1 MKSTQWC
8 KICLFTL
15 FAGTVRLVTATPV
28 LAQPITPADDGT
40 GTTVTQNGNQ
50 FDIHGGTLSKDGA
63 NLFHSFQEFG
73 INSDQ
78 IANFLATPNLRNI
91 LGRVIGENPSI
102 IDGLIQMTGGTANLY
117 LMNPAG
123 IIFGANAQLNV
134 PADFTATTATG
145 IGFGNNWFNAFGDN
159 NNNGNEYSDLVGNP
173 NQFAFDLSQGGI
185 IINAGELAVEPG
197 RDLALLG
204 GQVVNTG
211 ELTASGGRITITAVP
226 NSHLVKISQSGQVLS
241 LEVELPRNNGG
252 LTLPTNP
259 LDLAALLTGSGN
271 TVETGV
277 EVTAS
282 GEIQTDSGGIIPS
295 QVGVAIA
302 SGKVESGTG
311 HISILGIGGTQEN
324 TTSGIPGIQISQDSR
339 VEAIGQGTI
348 TLNGTG
354 GSGGNFSEDNP
365 GNRGI
370 WIKNA
375 TVSSQDGTIHF
386 IGTGGSGDN
395 GLHYGV
401 SIGNQQGI
409 VQSTGTG
416 TIIFEGTGGSGGE
429 GTRHGSQGIKID
441 SDSLVSTN
449 DGDIQFMGEGGTG
462 PDQYNHGVEVFVRSS
477 VEATGTG
484 NITIEGIAGAGITE
498 NHGIRIQE
506 WSGSNPSRIRAR
518 DGAITL
524 TGVGK
529 GTGDNNYGID
539 LRGGG
544 VEKTG
549 GGTMTLEGIG
559 ANGAAGINVQDGFIQ
574 ARGTGE
580 STTTL
585 IADQIQVSDDPN
597 FPLTPQIQGAGTVQF
612 YPLDP
617 TLDMTIGETSTS
629 NTWNLDTDK
638 LNLFQD
644 EFEQLVIGG
653 EDSQGIITLADD
665 ITFKVP
671 VILRSLVGSGAIDTT
686 GFTLTGTQDATIT
699 LQANQSITT
708 GTIINPGRGITLT
721 SNGSINTRD
730 GILDSHDQ
738 TNNGG
743 VITLTAVQ
751 DITTGDIDTSSGG
764 NGQGANITLISRD
777 GEIITNDLNSSG
789 FSGGDILIDAAT
801 AITTGKINSRGT
813 ISDGGNVTL
822 DPIGDIQ
829 VTLINAQGGNNGQG
843 GQVDITAGQF
853 FRATGTFIDRD
864 GMSASISTAGG
875 LAGDSITL
883 RHGGNGVIPFIV
895 GNGTTNGTRGTITSG
910 DFTISP
916 TQSFLFTHQVGNIQ
930 IISVDSPPI
939 PMTSP
944 TPGIE
949 SPIQVT
955 PLTPGIESPI
965 LVTPPILIPESP
977 TSETNAAINPVN
989 LVKPLTEPTLPPDK
1003 DEPPEIEID
1012 TQIAK
1017 WEESLTRDYEAY
1029 LGLQDTTI
1037 LTLAD
1042 ARATLHRIEQAT
1054 GAKPA
1059 LIYAVFVPTTVAP
1072 QTRSQ
1077 DSQFPANE
1085 SPSWTTDQLEIIL
1098 VTANGQLIRRP
1109 IPGATR
1115 QKVLDTAQQLRRAVT
1130 DTRIPRSYHRHA
1142 QQLYQWLIA
1151 PLETELKTQE
1161 INNLAFI
1168 MDQGLRSLPLA
1179 VLHDGDKFIIEQY
1192 SIGFMP
1198 SLSLTDT
1205 RYRDVRDLSVLAM
1218 GASQFTDQNPL
1229 PAVPAE
1235 LSAIAT
1241 QLWQGESF
1249 LNETFTAANLKTA
1262 RASQPF
1268 GIIHL
1273 ATHGEFKPG
1282 KPNSSYIQ
1290 FWDSKLKLSDIR
1302 QLGLH
1307 NPTAE
1312 LMVLSA
1318 CRTALGDKEAELG
1331 FTGLAVQAGVKS
1343 ALGSL
1348 WYVSDEGTLGLM
1360 TNFYEQ
1366 LQQSPL
1372 KAEALRQAQLAMIRG
1387 QVRLEEG
1394 YLITPNRRIAL
1405 PPELANLPAKELTHP
1420 YYWSAFTLVGSPW

>member
-1 MKSTQWC
+1 MKAAQWC
-8 KICLFTL
+8 LIYLLTL
-15 FAGTVRLVTATPV
+15 FAGTVRLVTVDPV
-28 LAQPITPADDGT
+28 LAQSITQANDGT
-40 GTTVTQNGNQ
+40 GTTVTPNDNQ
-50 FDIHGGTLSKDGA
+50 WDIQGGSLSSDGR

-73 INSDQ
+73 IDSGQ

-91 LGRVIGENPSI
+91 LGRVMGGNPSI
-102 IDGLIQMTGGTANLY
+102 INGLIQVTGGTANLY

-123 IIFGANAQLNV
+123 IVFGADAQLNV

-145 IGFGNNWFNAFGDN
+145 IGFGNNWFNTFGDN
-159 NNNGNEYSDLVGNP
+159 NNYPDLVGNP
-173 NQFAFDLSQGGI
+173 SQFAFDLSQGGI

-211 ELTASGGRITITAVP
+211 ELTASGGTITIMAVP
-226 NSHLVKISQSGQVLS
+226 NSRLVKISQPGQVLS
-241 LEVELPRNNGG
+241 FEVELPRNNQG
-252 LTLPTNP
+252 LALPKNP

-282 GEIQTDSGGIIPS
+282 GEIQTDSGGIIPT

-302 SGKVESGTG
+302 SGKVDSGVG

-324 TTSGIPGIQISQDSR
+324 TILGIPGIQISQDSR

-354 GSGGNFSEDNP
+354 GSGGNFSPGNP

-375 TVSSQDGTIHF
+375 LVSSEDGTIHL

-401 SIGNQQGI
+401 TIGNQGGS

-416 TIIFEGTGGSGGE
+416 MIRVEGIGGNGGE
-429 GTRHGSQGIKID
+429 GTLHGSQGIKLD
-441 SDSLVSTN
+441 QEGLVSTR
-449 DGDIQFMGEGGTG
+449 DGDIQFVGKGGTG
-462 PDQYNHGVEVFVRSS
+462 ANQYQHGVELFRNSRIEV
-477 VEATGTG
+477 TGKGT
-484 NITIEGIAGAGITE
+484 ITIEGIAGTGITE
-498 NHGIRIQE
+498 NHGIRVQE
-506 WSGSNPSRIRAR
+506 IAPNVSNPSRIIAR
-518 DGAITL
+518 DGAIIL

-529 GTGDNNYGID
+529 GTGDSNYGID

-544 VEKTG
+544 IEKTG
-549 GGTMTLEGIG
+549 GGNLTLEGIG
-559 ANGAAGINVQDGFIQ
+559 ANNAAGINVQDGFIQ

-585 IADQIQVSDDPN
+585 MADQIRVVEMPQV
-597 FPLTPQIQGAGTVQF
+597 QGTGTVVLS
-612 YPLDP
+612 PLNP
-617 TLDMTIGETSTS
+617 TVNITIGDPSNSNS
-629 NTWNLDTDK
+629 NTWNLDIDK
-638 LNLFQD
+638 LNLFQ
-644 EFEQLVIGG
+644 EGFEQLVIGG
-653 EDSQGIITLADD
+653 EDHQGTITLTDD
-665 ITFKVP
+665 IMFKVP

-721 SNGSINTRD
+721 SNGSIDTRA

-738 TNNGG
+738 TSNGG
-743 VITLTAVQ
+743 AITLTAVR

-764 NGQGANITLISRD
+764 NGQGATITLTSRD

-801 AITTGKINSRGT
+801 AITTGKINSSGT
-813 ISDGGNVTL
+813 ISDGGNVNL

-829 VTLINAQGGNNGQG
+829 VTFINAQGGNSGQG
-843 GQVDITAGQF
+843 GKVDSTAGQF

-875 LAGDSITL
+875 LGGDSITL
-883 RHGGNGVIPFIV
+883 RHGGNGVTPFIV
-895 GNGTTNGTRGTITSG
+895 GDEITNGTRGTITSG

-916 TQSFLFTHQVGNIQ
+916 TQSFPFTQKVGNIQ
-930 IISVDSPPI
+930 IISVDSPSI
-939 PMTSP
+939 PVMPPTSD
-944 TPGIE
+944 IE
-949 SPIQVT
+949 SPI
-955 PLTPGIESPI
+955 P
-965 LVTPPILIPESP
+965 VTPPILIPESP
-977 TSETNAAINPVN
+977 TSQTNPAINPVN
-989 LVKPLTEPTLPPDK
+989 LLKPLTEPTLPPDK
-1003 DEPPEIEID
+1003 NEPPEIEID
-1012 TQIAK
+1012 TQVAK
-1017 WEESLTRDYEAY
+1017 WEESLTRDYETY
-1029 LGLQDTTI
+1029 LGLNDTSI

-1059 LIYAVFVPTTVAP
+1059 LIYAIFVPTTI
-1072 QTRSQ
+1072 TSQ
-1077 DSQFPANE
+1077 DSQSSTDE
-1085 SPSWTTDQLEIIL
+1085 SPSRNSDQLEIIL

-1115 QKVLDTAQQLRRAVT
+1115 EKVMDTANKLRRAVT
-1130 DTRIPRSYHRHA
+1130 DTHIPHPYESYA

-1179 VLHDGDKFIIEQY
+1179 VLHDGEKFIIEQY

-1205 RYRDVRDLSVLAM
+1205 RYRDVRNLQVLAM

-1229 PAVPAE
+1229 PAVPTE

-1241 QLWQGESF
+1241 QLWQGKSF

-1262 RASQPF
+1262 RASHPF

-1307 NPTAE
+1307 DPTVE

-1318 CRTALGDKEAELG
+1318 CRTALGDEEAELG

-1360 TNFYEQ
+1360 INFYEQ
-1366 LQQSPL
+1366 LQQASL
-1372 KAEALRQAQLAMIRG
+1372 KSEALRQAQLAMIRG
-1387 QVRLEEG
+1387 QVRLEGG

-1405 PPELANLPAKELTHP
+1405 PPELANLPDKELTHP

>member
-1 MKSTQWC
+1 MKSAQWC
-8 KICLFTL
+8 KICLLTL
-15 FAGTVRLVTATPV
+15 CAGTVRLLTAAPV
-28 LAQPITPADDGT
+28 LAQSIIPANDDT

-50 FDIHGGTLSKDGA
+50 YDITGGSLSSDGT

-73 INSDQ
+73 IESGQ
-78 IANFLATPNLRNI
+78 IANFLASPNLRNI
-91 LGRVIGENPSI
+91 LGRVMGENPSI
-102 IDGLIQMTGGTANLY
+102 IDGLIQVTGGTSNLY

-123 IIFGANAQLNV
+123 IVFGANAQLNV
-134 PADFTATTATG
+134 PANFTATTATG
-145 IGFGNNWFNAFGDN
+145 IGFGNHWFNAFGNNDN
-159 NNNGNEYSDLVGNP
+159 NGSGYQNLVGDP
-173 NQFAFDLSQGGI
+173 SQFAFDLSQGGI
-185 IINAGELAVEPG
+185 IINAGDLAVEPG

-211 ELTASGGRITITAVP
+211 TLTASGGTIIITAVP
-226 NSHLVKISQSGQVLS
+226 NSHLVKISQPGQVLS
-241 LEVELPRNNGG
+241 FEIEAPRTNQG
-252 LTLPTNP
+252 LMLPTNP

-277 EVTAS
+277 EVTAL
-282 GEIQTDSGGIIPS
+282 GEIQTDSGGIIPN

-302 SGKVESGTG
+302 SGTVESGTG
-311 HISILGIGGTQEN
+311 HISIIGRGGTEEN
-324 TTSGIPGIQISQDSR
+324 TTSGIPGIRISEGSR
-339 VEAIGQGTI
+339 VEAIGQGKI

-354 GSGGNFSEDNP
+354 GNGGNFSPDIL

-370 WIKNA
+370 SINNA
-375 TVSSQDGTIHF
+375 TVSSQNGIIHL

-401 SIGNQQGI
+401 SIGSQGGI

-416 TIIFEGTGGSGGE
+416 TIIVEGIGGNGGE
-429 GTRHGSQGIKID
+429 GTLHGSQGIKLD
-441 SDSLVSTN
+441 LGGLVSTI
-449 DGDIQFMGEGGTG
+449 DGDIQFIGEGGTG
-462 PDQYNHGVEVFVRSS
+462 PNQFNHGVELFRGST

-484 NITIEGIAGAGITE
+484 NITIEGTAGAGVTE
-498 NHGIRIQE
+498 NHGIRVQE
-506 WSGSNPSRIRAR
+506 IDPNQSNPSRITAR

-524 TGVGK
+524 IGVGK
-529 GTGDNNYGID
+529 GTGESNYGID

-544 VEKTG
+544 VETTAD
-549 GGTMTLEGIG
+549 GTLTLEGIG

-574 ARGTGE
+574 ASGTGE

-585 IADQIQVSDDPN
+585 IADEIRVVDTPN
-597 FPLTPQIQGAGTVQF
+597 IPQTPQVQGTGRVVLS
-612 YPLDP
+612 PLDP
-617 TLDMTIGETSTS
+617 TVDITIGDTTNSNS

-644 EFEQLVIGG
+644 GFEQLVIGG
-653 EDSQGIITLADD
+653 EENQGTITLADD

-671 VILRSLVGSGAIDTT
+671 VILRSPVGSGSIDTT
-686 GFTLTGTQDATIT
+686 GFTITGTQDATIT
-699 LQANQSITT
+699 LQANQQITT
-708 GTIINPGRGITLT
+708 GTIINPGRAITLT
-721 SNGSINTRD
+721 SNGSIDTRG
-730 GILDSHDQ
+730 GILDSHAQ
-738 TNNGG
+738 NSNGG
-743 VITLTAVQ
+743 AITLTAVQ
-751 DITTGDIDTSSGG
+751 DITTGDIDASSG
-764 NGQGANITLISRD
+764 NGQGASITLTSRE
-777 GEIITNDLNSSG
+777 GEITTNDLNSSG
-789 FSGGDILIDAAT
+789 FSGGDILIEAAT
-801 AITTGKINSRGT
+801 AITTGTINSSGT

-829 VTLINAQGGNNGQG
+829 VTWINAQGGNSGQG
-843 GQVDITAGQF
+843 GQVDSTAGQF
-853 FRATGTFIDRD
+853 FRATGTFIDQN
-864 GMSASISTAGG
+864 GISASISTAGG
-875 LAGDSITL
+875 LGGNFITL

-895 GNGTTNGTRGTITSG
+895 GDETMNGTRGTITSG
-910 DFTISP
+910 DFSISP

-939 PMTSP
+939 STNP
-944 TPGIE
+944 
-949 SPIQVT
+949 
-955 PLTPGIESPI
+955 
-965 LVTPPILIPESP
+965 
-977 TSETNAAINPVN
+977 ETNLPINPVN
-989 LVKPLTEPTLPPDK
+989 LVKPVTETTLPPDEE
-1003 DEPPEIEID
+1003 EPPEIEID
-1012 TQIAK
+1012 TQVAQ
-1017 WEESLTRDYEAY
+1017 WEEALTRDYETY
-1029 LGLQDTTI
+1029 LKLKDISI

-1042 ARATLHRIEQAT
+1042 ARETLHRIEQAT

-1059 LIYAVFVPTTVAP
+1059 LIYAVFVPTTI
-1072 QTRSQ
+1072 TRQGSQ
-1077 DSQFPANE
+1077 SSAKE
-1085 SPSWTTDQLEIIL
+1085 SPQNSDQLELIL
-1098 VTANGQLIRRP
+1098 VTANGELIRRP
-1109 IPGATR
+1109 IPDATR
-1115 QKVLDTAQQLRRAVT
+1115 EKVMDTAQQLRRAVT
-1130 DTRIPRSYHRHA
+1130 NTRIPRPYKRYA

-1161 INNLAFI
+1161 IDNLAFI

-1205 RYRDVRDLSVLAM
+1205 RYRDVRDLQVLAM
-1218 GASQFTDQNPL
+1218 GASQFTDQNSL

-1241 QLWQGESF
+1241 QLWQGKSF

-1273 ATHGEFKPG
+1273 ATHGEFQSGQPS
-1282 KPNSSYIQ
+1282 SSYIQ
-1290 FWDSKLKLSDIR
+1290 FWDHKLRLSDIR

-1307 NPTAE
+1307 DPTAE

-1360 TNFYEQ
+1360 TGFYEQ

-1372 KAEALRQAQLAMIRG
+1372 KAEALRQAQLALIRG
-1387 QVRLEEG
+1387 QVRIEEG
-1394 YLITPNRRIAL
+1394 YLITPNHRIAL
-1405 PPELANLPAKELTHP
+1405 PPELANLPDKELTHP

>member
-1 MKSTQWC
+1 MKSAQWC
-8 KICLFTL
+8 KICLLTL
-15 FAGTVRLVTATPV
+15 LAGTVRLVTATPV

-40 GTTVTQNGNQ
+40 GTTVTQDGNQ
-50 FDIHGGTLSKDGA
+50 FDIQGGSLSSDGT
-63 NLFHSFQEFG
+63 NLFHSLQEFG
-73 INSDQ
+73 INSEQ
-78 IANFLATPNLRNI
+78 IANFLATPDLRNI

-102 IDGLIQMTGGTANLY
+102 IDGLIQVTGGTANLY

-123 IIFGANAQLNV
+123 IVFGANAQLNV

-159 NNNGNEYSDLVGNP
+159 NYQDLVGEP
-173 NQFAFDLSQGGI
+173 SQFAFDLSQGGI

-197 RDLALLG
+197 QNLALLG

-211 ELTASGGRITITAVP
+211 TLTSSGGTITIAAVP
-226 NSHLVKISQSGQVLS
+226 NSRLVKISQSGQVLS
-241 LEVELPRNNGG
+241 FEVELPRSNGG
-252 LTLPTNP
+252 LALPTNP
-259 LDLAALLTGSGN
+259 LDLATLLTGSGN

-302 SGKVESGTG
+302 SGTVESGTG
-311 HISILGIGGTQEN
+311 HISILGIGGTEEN
-324 TTSGIPGIQISQDSR
+324 TTSGISGIHIIDGSR
-339 VEAIGQGTI
+339 LEAIGQGTI

-354 GSGGNFSEDNP
+354 GNGGNFSEDIL

-370 WIKNA
+370 SINNA
-375 TVSSQDGTIHF
+375 TVSSQDGIIHL

-401 SIGNQQGI
+401 SIGNQGGS

-416 TIIFEGTGGSGGE
+416 TIIVEGTGGNGGE
-429 GTRHGSQGIKID
+429 GTLHGSQGIKLD
-441 SDSLVSTN
+441 LGGLVSTR
-449 DGDIQFMGEGGTG
+449 DGNIQFIGEGGTE
-462 PDQYNHGVEVFVRSS
+462 PDQFNHGVELFRGST
-477 VEATGTG
+477 VEVTGKG

-506 WSGSNPSRIRAR
+506 IDPNQSNPSRITAR

-524 TGVGK
+524 IGVGK
-529 GTGDNNYGID
+529 GTGESNYGID

-544 VEKTG
+544 VETTAD
-549 GGTMTLEGIG
+549 GTLTLEGIG

-574 ARGTGE
+574 ASGTGE

-585 IADQIQVSDDPN
+585 IADEIRVVDTPN
-597 FPLTPQIQGAGTVQF
+597 IPQTPQVQGTGTVVLS
-612 YPLDP
+612 PLDP
-617 TLDMTIGETSTS
+617 TVNITIGDTTNS
-629 NTWNLDTDK
+629 NSNIWNLDTDK

-644 EFEQLVIGG
+644 GFEQLVIGG
-653 EDSQGIITLADD
+653 EDSQGTIMLADD

-671 VILRSLVGSGAIDTT
+671 VILRSPFGSGAIDTT
-686 GFTLTGTQDATIT
+686 GFTITGTQDATIT
-699 LQANQSITT
+699 LQGNQRITT
-708 GTIINPGRGITLT
+708 GTIINPGRAITLT
-721 SNGSINTRD
+721 SNGSIDTRS
-730 GILDSHDQ
+730 GILDSHAQ
-738 TNNGG
+738 NSNGG
-743 VITLTAVQ
+743 TITLTAVR
-751 DITTGDIDTSSGG
+751 DITTGNIDASSSG

-777 GEIITNDLNSSG
+777 GEITTNDLNSSG

-801 AITTGKINSRGT
+801 AITTEKINSSGT

-829 VTLINAQGGNNGQG
+829 VTLINAQGGNSGQG

-853 FRATGTFIDRD
+853 FRATGIFIDQN
-864 GMSASISTAGG
+864 GISASISTAGG
-875 LAGDSITL
+875 LGGDSITL
-883 RHGGNGVIPFIV
+883 RHGGNGFTPFIV
-895 GNGTTNGTRGTITSG
+895 GDGTTNGTRGTITSG
-910 DFTISP
+910 DFTIAP
-916 TQSFLFTHQVGNIQ
+916 TQSFLFTQKVGNIQ

-939 PMTSP
+939 PDTD
-944 TPGIE
+944 
-949 SPIQVT
+949 
-955 PLTPGIESPI
+955 
-965 LVTPPILIPESP
+965 
-977 TSETNAAINPVN
+977 ETNPPINPVN
-989 LVKPLTEPTLPPDK
+989 LLKPLTEPTLPPNK

-1012 TQIAK
+1012 TQVAK
-1017 WEESLTRDYEAY
+1017 WEESLTRDYETY

-1077 DSQFPANE
+1077 DSQSSAKE
-1085 SPSWTTDQLEIIL
+1085 SPSRDSDQLQIIL
-1098 VTANGQLIRRP
+1098 VTANGELIRHS

-1115 QKVLDTAQQLRRAVT
+1115 EKVMDTANKLRRAVT
-1130 DTRIPRSYHRHA
+1130 DTHIPRPYQRYA

-1205 RYRDVRDLSVLAM
+1205 RYRDVRDVQVLAM

-1229 PAVPAE
+1229 PAVPTE

-1241 QLWQGESF
+1241 QLWQGKSF
-1249 LNETFTAANLKTA
+1249 LNEDFTAANLKTA

-1273 ATHGEFKPG
+1273 ATHGEFKSGQPS
-1282 KPNSSYIQ
+1282 SSYIQ
-1290 FWDSKLKLSDIR
+1290 FWDRKLKLSDIR

-1307 NPTAE
+1307 DPTVE

-1318 CRTALGDKEAELG
+1318 CRTALGDAEAELG

-1360 TNFYEQ
+1360 TGFYEQ

-1394 YLITPNRRIAL
+1394 YLVTPNRRIAL
-1405 PPELANLPAKELTHP
+1405 PPELANLPSKELTHP

>member
-8 KICLFTL
+8 KICLLTL
-15 FAGTVRLVTATPV
+15 LAGTVRLVIAAPV
-28 LAQPITPADDGT
+28 LAQSIIEATGVNST
-40 GTTVTQNGNQ
+40 GTTVIQNGDN
-50 FDIHGGTLSKDGA
+50 FDIQGGSLSKDGA

-73 INSDQ
+73 IDSDQ
-78 IANFLATPNLRNI
+78 IANFLATPELRNI

-102 IDGLIQMTGGTANLY
+102 IDGLIQVTGGTANLY

-145 IGFGNNWFNAFGDN
+145 IGFGNNWFNALGDN
-159 NNNGNEYSDLVGNP
+159 NYRDLVGEP
-173 NQFAFDLSQGGI
+173 SQFAFDLSQRGI
-185 IINAGELAVEPG
+185 IINAGKLAVEPG

-211 ELTASGGRITITAVP
+211 TLTASGGRIAIAAVP
-226 NSHLVKISQSGQVLS
+226 NSRLVKISQSGQVLS
-241 LEVELPRNNGG
+241 FEVELPRSNAG
-252 LTLPTNP
+252 LMLPTNP
-259 LDLAALLTGSGN
+259 LDLAALLTGPGN

-277 EVTAS
+277 EVTPSA
-282 GEIQTDSGGIIPS
+282 EIQTDAGGIIPN

-311 HISILGIGGTQEN
+311 HISIIGRGGTEEN
-324 TTSGIPGIQISQDSR
+324 TILGIPGIQISQGSR

-354 GSGGNFSEDNP
+354 GSGGIFSEDNP

-370 WIKNA
+370 WIKNT

-401 SIGNQQGI
+401 SIGNQGGI

-416 TIIFEGTGGSGGE
+416 TIIFEGIGGNGGE
-429 GTRHGSQGIKID
+429 GTLHGSQGIKLD
-441 SDSLVSTN
+441 QAGLVRTQ
-449 DGDIQFMGEGGTG
+449 DGDIQLIGEGGTG
-462 PDQYNHGVEVFVRSS
+462 SNQFNHGVELFRSS
-477 VEATGTG
+477 IVEVTGTG
-484 NITIEGIAGAGITE
+484 SITIEGTAGAGITE
-498 NHGIRIQE
+498 NHGIRVQE
-506 WSGSNPSRIRAR
+506 IDSNQSNTSRITAR
-518 DGAITL
+518 NGAISL
-524 TGVGK
+524 IGVGK

-544 VEKTG
+544 VETTVG
-549 GGTMTLEGIG
+549 GNLTLEGIG

-585 IADQIQVSDDPN
+585 IADQVQVIDDPN
-597 FPLTPQIQGAGTVQF
+597 FPQTPQVQGTGMVVLS
-612 YPLDP
+612 PLDP
-617 TLDMTIGETSTS
+617 TVDITIGDTTNSNS
-629 NTWNLDTDK
+629 NTWNLDAEK

-644 EFEQLVIGG
+644 GFEQLVIGG
-653 EDSQGIITLADD
+653 EENQGTITVADD

-671 VILRSLVGSGAIDTT
+671 VILRSPVGSGAIDTT
-686 GFTLTGTQDATIT
+686 GFTITGTQDATIT
-699 LQANQSITT
+699 LQANQRITT
-708 GTIINPGRGITLT
+708 GTIINPGRAITLT
-721 SNGSINTRD
+721 SNGSIDTRS
-730 GILDSHDQ
+730 GILDSHAQ

-743 VITLTAVQ
+743 TISLSAVQ
-751 DITTGDIDTSSGG
+751 DITTGDINASSG
-764 NGQGANITLISRD
+764 NGQGATITLTSRD
-777 GEIITNDLNSSG
+777 GEINTNDLNSSG

-801 AITTGKINSRGT
+801 AITTGKINSSGT
-813 ISDGGNVTL
+813 IGDGGNVTL

-829 VTLINAQGGNNGQG
+829 VTWINAQGGNNGQG

-853 FRATGTFIDRD
+853 FRATGTFIDRN
-864 GMSASISTAGG
+864 GISASISTAGG
-875 LAGDSITL
+875 LGGDSITL

-895 GNGTTNGTRGTITSG
+895 GDGTTNGTRGTITSG

-939 PMTSP
+939 LP
-944 TPGIE
+944 
-949 SPIQVT
+949 
-955 PLTPGIESPI
+955 
-965 LVTPPILIPESP
+965 PESP
-977 TSETNAAINPVN
+977 TSETNASINPVN
-989 LVKPLTEPTLPPDK
+989 LLKPLTEPTLPPDK

-1012 TQIAK
+1012 TQVAK
-1017 WEESLTRDYEAY
+1017 WEESLTRDYETY
-1029 LGLQDTTI
+1029 LGLQDTAI

-1077 DSQFPANE
+1077 DSQSSAKE
-1085 SPSWTTDQLEIIL
+1085 SPSRDSDQLEIIL
-1098 VTANGQLIRRP
+1098 VTANGELIRRP

-1115 QKVLDTAQQLRRAVT
+1115 EKVMDTAKKLRRAVT
-1130 DTRIPRSYHRHA
+1130 DTRIPRPYQRYA

-1205 RYRDVRDLSVLAM
+1205 RYRDVRDVQVLAM

-1229 PAVPAE
+1229 PAVPTE

-1241 QLWQGESF
+1241 QLWQGKSF

-1273 ATHGEFKPG
+1273 ATHGEFKSGQPS
-1282 KPNSSYIQ
+1282 SSYIQ
-1290 FWDSKLKLSDIR
+1290 FWDRKLRLSDIR

-1307 NPTAE
+1307 DPTAE

-1318 CRTALGDKEAELG
+1318 CRTALGNEEAELG
-1331 FTGLAVQAGVKS
+1331 FTGLAVQTGVKS

-1348 WYVSDEGTLGLM
+1348 WYVSDEGTLALM
-1360 TNFYEQ
+1360 TGFYEQ

-1387 QVRLEEG
+1387 QVRLKDG

-1405 PPELANLPAKELTHP
+1405 PPALANLSKKELTHP

>member
-8 KICLFTL
+8 KICLLTL
-15 FAGTVRLVTATPV
+15 LAGTVRLVTTAPV
-28 LAQPITPADDGT
+28 LAQSIIEADDGT
-40 GTTVTQNGNQ
+40 GTTVTQNGDN
-50 FDIHGGTLSKDGA
+50 FDIQGGSLSNDGA

-73 INSDQ
+73 IDSDQ
-78 IANFLATPNLRNI
+78 VANFLANPELRNI

-102 IDGLIQMTGGTANLY
+102 IDGLIQVTGGTANLY

-145 IGFGNNWFNAFGDN
+145 IGFGNDWFNAFGDN
-159 NNNGNEYSDLVGNP
+159 DNNGKGYQNLVGDP
-173 NQFAFDLSQGGI
+173 SQFAFDLPQGGI

-211 ELTASGGRITITAVP
+211 TLTASGGTIIITAVP
-226 NSHLVKISQSGQVLS
+226 NSRLVKISQSGQVLS
-241 LEVELPRNNGG
+241 FEVELPRSNQG
-252 LTLPTNP
+252 LALPTNP

-271 TVETGV
+271 GVETGV
-277 EVTAS
+277 EVTPSA
-282 GEIQTDSGGIIPS
+282 EIQTDSGGIIPN

-311 HISILGIGGTQEN
+311 HISIIGRGGTQEN
-324 TTSGIPGIQISQDSR
+324 TILGIPGIQISQGSR

-354 GSGGNFSEDNP
+354 GNGGNFSEDNP

-375 TVSSQDGTIHF
+375 TVSSQDGIIYF

-484 NITIEGIAGAGITE
+484 NITIEGIAGAGIRE

-559 ANGAAGINVQDGFIQ
+559 ANGASGINVQDGFIQ

-597 FPLTPQIQGAGTVQF
+597 FPLTPQIQGTGTVQF

-617 TLDMTIGETSTS
+617 TLDMTIGDTTNSNS

-653 EDSQGIITLADD
+653 EDSQGTITLADD

-671 VILRSLVGSGAIDTT
+671 VILRSPVGSGAIDTT

-699 LQANQSITT
+699 LQANQSIRT
-708 GTIINPGRGITLT
+708 GTIINPGRAITLT
-721 SNGSINTRD
+721 SNGSIDTRS

-743 VITLTAVQ
+743 RISLSAVQ
-751 DITTGDIDTSSGG
+751 DITTADIDASSGG
-764 NGQGANITLISRD
+764 NGQGANITLISRN
-777 GEIITNDLNSSG
+777 GAITTNDLNSSG
-789 FSGGDILIDAAT
+789 FSGGDILIEAAT
-801 AITTGKINSRGT
+801 AITTGKINSSGT

-829 VTLINAQGGNNGQG
+829 VTLINAQGGNSGQG

-853 FRATGTFIDRD
+853 FRATGTFIDQN
-864 GMSASISTAGG
+864 GISASISTAGG
-875 LAGDSITL
+875 LGGDSITL
-883 RHGGNGVIPFIV
+883 RHGGNGVTPFIV
-895 GNGTTNGTRGTITSG
+895 GDGTTNGNRATITSG
-910 DFTISP
+910 DFTIAP
-916 TQSFLFTHQVGNIQ
+916 TQSFLFTQQVGNIQ

-939 PMTSP
+939 P
-944 TPGIE
+944 
-949 SPIQVT
+949 
-955 PLTPGIESPI
+955 
-965 LVTPPILIPESP
+965 VTPPILIPESP
-977 TSETNAAINPVN
+977 TSETNSAINPVN
-989 LVKPLTEPTLPPDK
+989 LLKPLTEPTLPPDK

-1012 TQIAK
+1012 TQVAK

-1037 LTLAD
+1037 LTLAN

-1059 LIYAVFVPTTVAP
+1059 LIYAIFVPTTVAT

-1077 DSQFPANE
+1077 DSQFPANQP
-1085 SPSWTTDQLEIIL
+1085 PSRDSDQLEIIL
-1098 VTANGQLIRRP
+1098 VTANGQLIRHP

-1115 QKVLDTAQQLRRAVT
+1115 EKVMDTANKLRRTVT
-1130 DTRIPRSYHRHA
+1130 DTHIPRPYQRYA

-1151 PLETELKTQE
+1151 PLETELKTQQ

-1179 VLHDGDKFIIEQY
+1179 VLHDGDKFIIEHY

-1205 RYRDVRDLSVLAM
+1205 RYRDVRDLQVLAM

-1273 ATHGEFKPG
+1273 ATHGEFKSGQPS
-1282 KPNSSYIQ
+1282 SSYIQ
-1290 FWDSKLKLSDIR
+1290 FWDRKLKLSDIR

-1307 NPTAE
+1307 DPTVE

-1318 CRTALGDKEAELG
+1318 CRTALGDEEAELG

-1360 TNFYEQ
+1360 TSFYEQ

-1405 PPELANLPAKELTHP
+1405 PPELANLSKKELTHP

>member
-1 MKSTQWC
+1 MSQTINLMKSAQWC
-8 KICLFTL
+8 KICLLTL
-15 FAGTVRLVTATPV
+15 LAGTVRLVTATPV
-28 LAQPITPADDGT
+28 LAQPIIPADDGT
-40 GTTVTQNGNQ
+40 GTTVTQNGDN
-50 FDIHGGTLSKDGA
+50 FDIQGGSLSNDGA

-73 INSDQ
+73 IDSDQ
-78 IANFLATPNLRNI
+78 VANFLATPDLRNI

-102 IDGLIQMTGGTANLY
+102 IDGLIQVTGGTANLY

-123 IIFGANAQLNV
+123 IVFGANAQLNV

-145 IGFGNNWFNAFGDN
+145 IGFGNNWFNALGDN
-159 NNNGNEYSDLVGNP
+159 NYQNLVGDP
-173 NQFAFDLSQGGI
+173 SQFAFDLSQGGI

-211 ELTASGGRITITAVP
+211 TLTASGGRITIAAVP
-226 NSHLVKISQSGQVLS
+226 NSRLVKISQSGQVLS
-241 LEVELPRNNGG
+241 FEVELPRNNGG
-252 LTLPTNP
+252 LALPTNP
-259 LDLAALLTGSGN
+259 LDLAALLTGPANG
-271 TVETGV
+271 VETGV
-277 EVTAS
+277 EVTAA
-282 GEIQTDSGGIIPS
+282 GEIQTDSEGIIPN

-302 SGKVESGTG
+302 SGTVESGTG
-311 HISILGIGGTQEN
+311 HISILGIGRTEEN
-324 TTSGIPGIQISQDSR
+324 TRARIPGIHISHGSR

-348 TLNGTG
+348 TVNGTG
-354 GSGGNFSEDNP
+354 GRGENLSQDNRES
-365 GNRGI
+365 RGI
-370 WIKNA
+370 WIDDA
-375 TVSSQDGTIHF
+375 TVSSEDGTIHI
-386 IGTGGSGDN
+386 IGSGGSGTN
-395 GLHYGV
+395 GLHAGV
-401 SIGNQQGI
+401 DIDHAGR

-416 TIIFEGTGGSGGE
+416 TIRIEGTGGKAKE
-429 GTRHGSQGIKID
+429 GASQGSQGIRVDQASSI
-441 SDSLVSTN
+441 STK
-449 DGDIQFMGEGGTG
+449 DGDIQLIGEGGTG
-462 PDQYNHGVEVFVRSS
+462 SNQFNHGIELFRSSIVEVS
-477 VEATGTG
+477 GTG
-484 NITIEGIAGAGITE
+484 NITIEGTAGAGVTE
-498 NHGIRIQE
+498 NHGIRVQE
-506 WSGSNPSRIRAR
+506 FSEDNPSRITAK

-524 TGVGK
+524 VGVGK

-544 VEKTG
+544 VETTAD
-549 GGTMTLEGIG
+549 GTLILEGIG

-574 ARGTGE
+574 ATGTGE

-585 IADQIQVSDDPN
+585 IADQIRVVDTPN
-597 FPLTPQIQGAGTVQF
+597 IPQTPQVQGTGTVALS
-612 YPLDP
+612 PLDP
-617 TLDMTIGETSTS
+617 TVDITIGDTTTNNS

-644 EFEQLVIGG
+644 GFEQLVIGG
-653 EDSQGIITLADD
+653 EENQGTITVADD

-671 VILRSLVGSGAIDTT
+671 VILRSPFGSGAIDTT

-699 LQANQSITT
+699 LQANQRITT
-708 GTIINPGRGITLT
+708 GTIINPGRAITLT
-721 SNGSINTRD
+721 SNGSIDTRS

-743 VITLTAVQ
+743 AITLTAVQ
-751 DITTGDIDTSSGG
+751 DITTADIDASSSG
-764 NGQGANITLISRD
+764 NGQGATITLTSRD
-777 GEIITNDLNSSG
+777 GEITTNDLNSSG

-801 AITTGKINSRGT
+801 AITTGKINSSGT

-829 VTLINAQGGNNGQG
+829 VTWINAQGGNSGQG

-853 FRATGTFIDRD
+853 FRATGTFVDQNGI
-864 GMSASISTAGG
+864 SASISTAGG
-875 LAGDSITL
+875 LGGDSITL
-883 RHGGNGVIPFIV
+883 RHGGNGVTPFIM
-895 GNGTTNGTRGTITSG
+895 GDGTTNGTRGTITSG

-916 TQSFLFTHQVGNIQ
+916 TQSFLFTQQVGNIQ

-939 PMTSP
+939 S
-944 TPGIE
+944 TPQ
-949 SPIQVT
+949 PIPDT
-955 PLTPGIESPI
+955 D
-965 LVTPPILIPESP
+965 
-977 TSETNAAINPVN
+977 ETNPPINPVN
-989 LVKPLTEPTLPPDK
+989 LLKPVTETPFYTDEDELDELPLIK
-1003 DEPPEIEID
+1003 ID
-1012 TQIAK
+1012 SQVAK
-1017 WEESLTRDYEAY
+1017 WEESLTRDYETY
-1029 LGLQDTTI
+1029 LELKDISI

-1042 ARATLHRIEQAT
+1042 ARETLRRIEQAT
-1054 GAKPA
+1054 GVKPA
-1059 LIYAVFVPTTVAP
+1059 LIYAVFVPTTI
-1072 QTRSQ
+1072 TNQ
-1077 DSQFPANE
+1077 DSQSSAKE
-1085 SPSWTTDQLEIIL
+1085 SPLRDSDQLEIIL
-1098 VTANGQLIRRP
+1098 VTANGQLIRRS

-1115 QKVLDTAQQLRRAVT
+1115 EKVMDTANKLRRAVT
-1130 DTRIPRSYHRHA
+1130 DTRIPRPYQGYA
-1142 QQLYQWLIA
+1142 QQFYQWLIA

-1179 VLHDGDKFIIEQY
+1179 VLHDGEQFMIERY
-1192 SIGFMP
+1192 SIGVMP

-1205 RYRDVRDLSVLAM
+1205 RYRDVRDLQVLAM

-1241 QLWQGESF
+1241 QLWQGKSF

-1273 ATHGEFKPG
+1273 ATHGEFKSGQPS
-1282 KPNSSYIQ
+1282 SSYIQ
-1290 FWDSKLKLSDIR
+1290 FWDRKLRLSDIR

-1307 NPTAE
+1307 DPTAE

-1318 CRTALGDKEAELG
+1318 CRTALGDEEAELG

-1360 TNFYEQ
+1360 TAFYEQ

-1405 PPELANLPAKELTHP
+1405 PPALANLSKKELTHP

>member
-1 MKSTQWC
+1 MFVQTKCNYTSAKRYNLMKSAQWC
-8 KICLFTL
+8 KICLLTL
-15 FAGTVRLVTATPV
+15 LAEMVRLVTAAPV
-28 LAQPITPADDGT
+28 LAQSIIQADDGT
-40 GTTVTQNGNQ
+40 GTSVTQNGNQ
-50 FDIHGGTLSKDGA
+50 FDIIGGTLSNDGA
-63 NLFHSFQEFG
+63 NLFHSFQELG
-73 INSDQ
+73 INSEQ
-78 IANFLATPNLRNI
+78 IANFMATPDLRNI

-102 IDGLIQMTGGTANLY
+102 IDGLIQVTGGTANLY

-134 PADFTATTATG
+134 PANFTATTATG
-145 IGFGNNWFNAFGDN
+145 IGFGNDWFNALGDN
-159 NNNGNEYSDLVGNP
+159 NYQNLVGDP
-173 NQFAFDLSQGGI
+173 SQFAFDLSQRGI
-185 IINAGELAVEPG
+185 IINAGELAVAPG

-211 ELTASGGRITITAVP
+211 TLTASGGTITIAAVP
-226 NSHLVKISQSGQVLS
+226 NSRLVKISQSGQVLS
-241 LEVELPRNNGG
+241 FEVELPRNNEG
-252 LTLPTNP
+252 LALPTNP
-259 LDLAALLTGSGN
+259 LDLATLLTGPVNG
-271 TVETGV
+271 VETGV
-277 EVTAS
+277 EVTNS
-282 GEIQTDSGGIIPS
+282 GEIQTDSGEIIPN

-302 SGKVESGTG
+302 SGTVESGTG
-311 HISILGIGGTQEN
+311 HISIIGRGGTQEN
-324 TTSGIPGIQISQDSR
+324 NTSGIFGIHIIDDSR
-339 VEAIGQGTI
+339 VETIGEGTI

-354 GSGGNFSEDNP
+354 GSGGNFSPDIL

-370 WIKNA
+370 SINNA
-375 TVSSQDGTIHF
+375 TVSSQNGIIHL

-401 SIGNQQGI
+401 SIGSQGGI

-416 TIIFEGTGGSGGE
+416 TIIIEGTGGNGGE
-429 GTRHGSQGIKID
+429 GTLHGSQGIKVD
-441 SDSLVSTN
+441 LGGLVSTRE
-449 DGDIQFMGEGGTG
+449 GDIQFIGEGGIG
-462 PDQYNHGVEVFVRSS
+462 PDQFNHGVELFRGSI
-477 VEATGTG
+477 VEVTGKG
-484 NITIEGIAGAGITE
+484 NITIEGTAGAGITE

-506 WSGSNPSRIRAR
+506 IDPNQSNLSRITAR

-524 TGVGK
+524 IGVGK
-529 GTGDNNYGID
+529 GTGDSNYGID

-544 VEKTG
+544 VETTAG
-549 GGTMTLEGIG
+549 GNLTLEGIG

-574 ARGTGE
+574 ASGTGE

-585 IADQIQVSDDPN
+585 IADDIRVVDTPDILQ
-597 FPLTPQIQGAGTVQF
+597 TPQIQGTGTVALS
-612 YPLDP
+612 PLDP
-617 TLDMTIGETSTS
+617 TVDITLGDTSDSNS
-629 NTWNLDTDK
+629 NTWNLDIDK
-638 LNLFQD
+638 LNLFQ
-644 EFEQLVIGG
+644 EGFEQLVIGG
-653 EDSQGIITLADD
+653 EDNQGTITLADD
-665 ITFKVP
+665 ITFKIP

-699 LQANQSITT
+699 LQANQQITT
-708 GTIINPGRGITLT
+708 GSIINPGRAITLT
-721 SNGSINTRD
+721 SNGSIDTRS

-743 VITLTAVQ
+743 AISLSAVQ
-751 DITTGDIDTSSGG
+751 DITTGDIDASSGG
-764 NGQGANITLISRD
+764 NGQGATITLTSRD

-801 AITTGKINSRGT
+801 AITTGKINSSGT
-813 ISDGGNVTL
+813 ISNGGNVTL

-829 VTLINAQGGNNGQG
+829 VTFINAQGGNSGQG
-843 GQVDITAGQF
+843 GQVDSTAGQF
-853 FRATGTFIDRD
+853 FRATGTFIDQN
-864 GMSASISTAGG
+864 GINASISTAGG
-875 LAGDSITL
+875 LGGDSITL
-883 RHGGNGVIPFIV
+883 RHGGDGVIPFIV
-895 GNGTTNGTRGTITSG
+895 GDGITNGTRGTITNG

-930 IISVDSPPI
+930 IISVDSPPM
-939 PMTSP
+939 P
-944 TPGIE
+944 
-949 SPIQVT
+949 
-955 PLTPGIESPI
+955 
-965 LVTPPILIPESP
+965 VTPPNLPPESP

-989 LVKPLTEPTLPPDK
+989 LLKPLTEPTLPPDK

-1012 TQIAK
+1012 TQVAQ

-1029 LGLQDTTI
+1029 LGLQDTAI

-1059 LIYAVFVPTTVAP
+1059 LIYAIFVPTTVAP

-1077 DSQFPANE
+1077 DSKSSAQE
-1085 SPSWTTDQLEIIL
+1085 SPSRNSDQLEIIL
-1098 VTANGQLIRRP
+1098 VTAKGQLIRHP

-1115 QKVLDTAQQLRRAVT
+1115 EKVMDTADKLRRTVT
-1130 DTRIPRSYHRHA
+1130 DTHIPRPYQRYA
-1142 QQLYQWLIA
+1142 QQFYQWLIA

-1179 VLHDGDKFIIEQY
+1179 VLHDGEQFMIERY
-1192 SIGFMP
+1192 SIGVMP

-1205 RYRDVRDLSVLAM
+1205 RYRDVRNLQVLAM
-1218 GASQFTDQNPL
+1218 GASKFTDQNPL
-1229 PAVPAE
+1229 PAVPTE

-1241 QLWQGESF
+1241 QLWQGKLF
-1249 LNETFTAANLKTA
+1249 LNETFTAANLKRA

-1273 ATHGEFKPG
+1273 ATHGEFKSG
-1282 KPNSSYIQ
+1282 KPSSSYIQ
-1290 FWDSKLKLSDIR
+1290 FWDRKLRLSDIR

-1307 NPTAE
+1307 DPSAE

-1318 CRTALGDKEAELG
+1318 CRTALGDEEAELG

-1360 TNFYEQ
+1360 TGFYEQ

-1394 YLITPNRRIAL
+1394 YLITPNHRIAL
-1405 PPELANLPAKELTHP
+1405 PPELANLPNKELTHP

>member
-1 MKSTQWC
+1 MKSAQWC
-8 KICLFTL
+8 LTGLFTL
-15 FAGTVRLVTATPV
+15 LAGTLRLVTAAPV
-28 LAQPITPADDGT
+28 LAQSIIPASDGT

-50 FDIHGGTLSKDGA
+50 FDIQGGSLSSDET

-73 INSDQ
+73 IDSGQ
-78 IANFLATPNLRNI
+78 IANFLATPNMRNI
-91 LGRVIGENPSI
+91 LGRVMGENSSI
-102 IDGLIQMTGGTANLY
+102 INGLIQMTGGTANLY

-123 IIFGANAQLNV
+123 IVFGSDAQLNV

-145 IGFGNNWFNAFGDN
+145 IGFGNNWFNAFSN
-159 NNNGNEYSDLVGNP
+159 NNYQQFVGDP
-173 NQFAFDLSQGGI
+173 SQFAFDLSQGGI
-185 IINAGELAVEPG
+185 IINGGELAVEPG

-211 ELTASGGRITITAVP
+211 ELTASGGTITIAAVP
-226 NSHLVKISQSGQVLS
+226 NSRLVKISQPGQVLS
-241 LEVELPRNNGG
+241 FEVELPRNNQG
-252 LTLPTNP
+252 LALPKNP

-271 TVETGV
+271 RVETGV
-277 EVTAS
+277 EVTPS

-311 HISILGIGGTQEN
+311 HISILGIGGTEEN
-324 TTSGIPGIQISQDSR
+324 TTSNIPGIQISQGSR
-339 VEAIGQGTI
+339 VEAIGQGII

-354 GSGGNFSEDNP
+354 GSGGNFSEDNNR

-370 WIKNA
+370 SIENA
-375 TVSSQDGTIHF
+375 TVSSQDGTIHL

-401 SIGNQQGI
+401 SIGGQGGS

-416 TIIFEGTGGSGGE
+416 MIIVEGTGGNGGD
-429 GTRHGSQGIKID
+429 GTLHGSQGIKLD
-441 SDSLVSTN
+441 LGGLVSSK
-449 DGDIQFMGEGGTG
+449 DGDIQFVGEAGTG
-462 PDQYNHGVEVFVRSS
+462 PDQFNHGVELFRGST
-477 VEATGTG
+477 VEVTGTG
-484 NITIEGIAGAGITE
+484 TITIEGIAGAGITE
-498 NHGIRIQE
+498 NHGIRVQE
-506 WSGSNPSRIRAR
+506 FSEDNPSRITAK

-524 TGVGK
+524 TGVGN
-529 GTGDNNYGID
+529 GTGDSNYGID

-544 VEKTG
+544 VETTAD
-549 GGTMTLEGIG
+549 GTLTLEGIG

-585 IADQIQVSDDPN
+585 IADQIRVVDTPN
-597 FPLTPQIQGAGTVQF
+597 IPQTPQVQGTGTVVLS
-612 YPLDP
+612 PLDP
-617 TLDMTIGETSTS
+617 TVNITIGDTTNSNR
-629 NTWNLDTDK
+629 NTWNLDSDK
-638 LNLFQD
+638 LNFFQ
-644 EFEQLVIGG
+644 EGFEQLVIGG
-653 EDSQGIITLADD
+653 EDNQGTITLTDD

-699 LQANQSITT
+699 LQANQSVTT

-721 SNGSINTRD
+721 SKGSINTRA

-738 TNNGG
+738 TSNGG
-743 VITLTAVQ
+743 AITLTAVR
-751 DITTGDIDTSSGG
+751 DITTGNIDTSSGG
-764 NGQGANITLISRD
+764 NGQGATITLTSRD

-789 FSGGDILIDAAT
+789 FSGGDILINAAT
-801 AITTGKINSRGT
+801 AITTGKITSSGT

-829 VTLINAQGGNNGQG
+829 VTFINAQGGNNGQG
-843 GQVDITAGQF
+843 GKVDSTAGQF

-864 GMSASISTAGG
+864 GINASISTAGG
-875 LAGDSITL
+875 LGGNSITL
-883 RHGGNGVIPFIV
+883 RHGGDGVTPFIV
-895 GNGTTNGTRGTITSG
+895 GDGTTNGTRGTITSG

-916 TQSFLFTHQVGNIQ
+916 TQSFLFTQKVGNIQ

-939 PMTSP
+939 S
-944 TPGIE
+944 TPQ
-949 SPIQVT
+949 PIPNT
-955 PLTPGIESPI
+955 D
-965 LVTPPILIPESP
+965 
-977 TSETNAAINPVN
+977 ETNPPINPVN
-989 LVKPLTEPTLPPDK
+989 LLKPVTETPFYTDEDELGKLPLV
-1003 DEPPEIEID
+1003 EVD
-1012 TQIAK
+1012 TQVAK
-1017 WEESLTRDYEAY
+1017 WEESLTRDYETY
-1029 LGLQDTTI
+1029 LELKDISI

-1042 ARATLHRIEQAT
+1042 ARETLHRIEQAT

-1059 LIYAVFVPTTVAP
+1059 LIYAIFVPTTIA
-1072 QTRSQ
+1072 SQ
-1077 DSQFPANE
+1077 DSQSSTDA
-1085 SPSWTTDQLEIIL
+1085 SPSRNNDQLEVIL
-1098 VTANGQLIRRP
+1098 VTANGQLIRRT

-1115 QKVLDTAQQLRRAVT
+1115 EKVMDTANELRRAVT
-1130 DTRIPRSYHRHA
+1130 DTHIPRPYESYA

-1179 VLHDGDKFIIEQY
+1179 VLHDGEKFIIEQY

-1205 RYRDVRDLSVLAM
+1205 RYRDVRNLQVLAM

-1229 PAVPAE
+1229 PAVPTE

-1262 RASQPF
+1262 RASHPF

-1307 NPTAE
+1307 DPTVE

-1318 CRTALGDKEAELG
+1318 CRTALGDEEAELG

-1360 TNFYEQ
+1360 INFYEQ
-1366 LQQSPL
+1366 LQQASL
-1372 KAEALRQAQLAMIRG
+1372 KSEALRQAQLAMTRG
-1387 QVRLEEG
+1387 QVRLEGG
-1394 YLITPNRRIAL
+1394 YLITPTRRIAL
-1405 PPELANLPAKELTHP
+1405 PPELANLPDKELTHP

>member
-1 MKSTQWC
+1 MKSAQWC
-8 KICLFTL
+8 KICLLTL
-15 FAGTVRLVTATPV
+15 LAGTVSLVTADPV
-28 LAQPITPADDGT
+28 LAQPIIPADDGT
-40 GTTVTQNGNQ
+40 GTIVTPNGDN
-50 FDIHGGTLSKDGA
+50 FDIQGGSLSSDGM
-63 NLFHSFQEFG
+63 NLFHSFQELG

-78 IANFLATPNLRNI
+78 VANFLATPELRNI
-91 LGRVIGENPSI
+91 LGRVVGENPSI
-102 IDGLIQMTGGTANLY
+102 IDGLIQVTGGTANLY

-123 IIFGANAQLNV
+123 IVFGANAQLNV

-145 IGFGNNWFNAFGDN
+145 IGFGNDWFNAFGDN
-159 NNNGNEYSDLVGNP
+159 NYQNLVGDP
-173 NQFAFDLSQGGI
+173 SQFAFDLSPGGI
-185 IINAGELAVEPG
+185 IINAGELAVAPG
-197 RDLALLG
+197 GDLALLG

-211 ELTASGGRITITAVP
+211 TLTTSGGTITIAAVP
-226 NSHLVKISQSGQVLS
+226 NSRLVKISQPGQVLS
-241 LEVELPRNNGG
+241 FEVELPRSNEG
-252 LTLPTNP
+252 LALPTNP

-277 EVTAS
+277 EVTPSA
-282 GEIQTDSGGIIPS
+282 EIQTDSGGIIPN

-311 HISILGIGGTQEN
+311 HISIIGRGGTDEN
-324 TTSGIPGIQISQDSR
+324 TILGIPGIQISQDSR

-354 GSGGNFSEDNP
+354 GSGGIYLESEYLP
-365 GNRGI
+365 GNQGI
-370 WIKNA
+370 WIDGA
-375 TVSSQDGTIHF
+375 TVSSEDGTIHLV
-386 IGTGGSGDN
+386 GTGGSGEN
-395 GLHYGV
+395 GLQSGI
-401 SIGNQQGI
+401 SIEQGGI
-409 VQSTGTG
+409 VQSMGTG
-416 TIIFEGTGGSGGE
+416 TLILEGTGGTGGE
-429 GTRHGSQGIKID
+429 GTVRGNQGVILFQNG
-441 SDSLVSTN
+441 LVRSR
-449 DGDIQFMGEGGTG
+449 DGDILFMGEGGTG

-484 NITIEGIAGAGITE
+484 NIRIEGIAGAGITE

-529 GTGDNNYGID
+529 GTGDSNYGID

-549 GGTMTLEGIG
+549 EGNLTLEGIG

-617 TLDMTIGETSTS
+617 TVDITIGDTTNS
-629 NTWNLDTDK
+629 NTWNLDADK

-644 EFEQLVIGG
+644 GFEQVVIGG
-653 EDSQGIITLADD
+653 EDNQGTITLADD

-671 VILRSLVGSGAIDTT
+671 VILRSPVGSGAINTT
-686 GFTLTGTQDATIT
+686 DFTLTGTQNATIT
-699 LQANQSITT
+699 LQANQRITT
-708 GTIINPGRGITLT
+708 GTIINPGRAITLS
-721 SNGSINTRD
+721 SNGSIDTRS

-738 TNNGG
+738 TSNGG
-743 VITLTAVQ
+743 AITLTAVQ
-751 DITTGDIDTSSGG
+751 DITTGDIDASSG
-764 NGQGANITLISRD
+764 NGQGANITLTSRD
-777 GEIITNDLNSSG
+777 GAIITNDLNSSG
-789 FSGGDILIDAAT
+789 FSGGDILIEAAT
-801 AITTGKINSRGT
+801 AITTGKINSSGT

-829 VTLINAQGGNNGQG
+829 VTFINAQGGNNGQG

-853 FRATGTFIDRD
+853 FRATGTFIDQN
-864 GMSASISTAGG
+864 GISASISTAGG
-875 LAGDSITL
+875 LGGDSITL
-883 RHGGNGVIPFIV
+883 RHGGDGVIPFIV
-895 GNGTTNGTRGTITSG
+895 GDGITNGTRGTITSG
-910 DFTISP
+910 DFTIAP

-939 PMTSP
+939 
-944 TPGIE
+944 
-949 SPIQVT
+949 
-955 PLTPGIESPI
+955 L
-965 LVTPPILIPESP
+965 PPILPPESP

-989 LVKPLTEPTLPPDK
+989 LLKPLTEPTLPPDK

-1012 TQIAK
+1012 TQVAK
-1017 WEESLTRDYEAY
+1017 WEESLTRDYETY
-1029 LGLQDTTI
+1029 LGLQDTAI

-1077 DSQFPANE
+1077 ESQFPANE
-1085 SPSWTTDQLEIIL
+1085 SPSRNTDQLEIIL
-1098 VTANGQLIRRP
+1098 VTANGELKRHP

-1115 QKVLDTAQQLRRAVT
+1115 EKVMDTANKLRRAVT
-1130 DTRIPRSYHRHA
+1130 DTHIPRPYKGYA

-1179 VLHDGDKFIIEQY
+1179 VLHDGDKFIIERY
-1192 SIGFMP
+1192 SIGVMP

-1205 RYRDVRDLSVLAM
+1205 RYRDVRDLHVLAM
-1218 GASQFTDQNPL
+1218 GASKFKDQSPL
-1229 PAVPAE
+1229 PAVPTE

-1241 QLWQGESF
+1241 QLWQGKSF
-1249 LNETFTAANLKTA
+1249 LNEGFTAANLKTA

-1273 ATHGEFKPG
+1273 ATHGEFKSGQPS
-1282 KPNSSYIQ
+1282 SSYIQ
-1290 FWDSKLKLSDIR
+1290 FWDHKLKLSDIR

-1307 NPTAE
+1307 DPTAE

-1318 CRTALGDKEAELG
+1318 CRTALGDAEAELG

-1360 TNFYEQ
+1360 TSFYEQ

-1394 YLITPNRRIAL
+1394 YLVTPNRRIAL

>member
-1 MKSTQWC
+1 MKSAQWC
-8 KICLFTL
+8 KICLLTL
-15 FAGTVRLVTATPV
+15 LAGTVSLVTAAPV
-28 LAQPITPADDGT
+28 LAQSIIEADDGT
-40 GTTVTQNGNQ
+40 GTTVTQNGDN
-50 FDIHGGTLSKDGA
+50 FDIHGGSLSNDGT
-63 NLFHSFQEFG
+63 NLFHSFREFG
-73 INSDQ
+73 VDSDQ
-78 IANFLATPNLRNI
+78 VANFLATPDLRNI
-91 LGRVIGENPSI
+91 LGRVIGENISI
-102 IDGLIQMTGGTANLY
+102 IDGLIQVTGGTANLY

-123 IIFGANAQLNV
+123 IVFGANAQLNV
-134 PADFTATTATG
+134 PADFKVTTATG
-145 IGFGNNWFNAFGDN
+145 IGFGNNWFNALGDN
-159 NNNGNEYSDLVGNP
+159 NYQNLVGDP
-173 NQFAFDLSQGGI
+173 SQFAFDLSQGGI
-185 IINAGELAVEPG
+185 IINAAELAVEPG

-211 ELTASGGRITITAVP
+211 TLTASGGTIIITAVP
-226 NSHLVKISQSGQVLS
+226 NSRLVKVSQPGQVLS
-241 LEVELPRNNGG
+241 FEVELPRSNGG
-252 LTLPTNP
+252 LALPTNP
-259 LDLAALLTGSGN
+259 LDLATLLTGPANG
-271 TVETGV
+271 VETGV
-277 EVTAS
+277 EVTPSA
-282 GEIQTDSGGIIPS
+282 EIQTDSGGIIPN

-302 SGKVESGTG
+302 SGTVESGTG
-311 HISILGIGGTQEN
+311 HISILGIGRTEEN
-324 TTSGIPGIQISQDSR
+324 TRASIPGIQISQGSR

-354 GSGGNFSEDNP
+354 GNGGNFSEDNNR

-370 WIKNA
+370 SINNA
-375 TVSSQDGTIHF
+375 TVSSQDGTIHL

-401 SIGNQQGI
+401 SIGNQGGSI
-409 VQSTGTG
+409 QSTGTG
-416 TIIFEGTGGSGGE
+416 TIIVEGTGGNGGE
-429 GTRHGSQGIKID
+429 GTLHGSQGIKLD
-441 SDSLVSTN
+441 QGGLVSTR
-449 DGDIQFMGEGGTG
+449 DGDIQFIGEGGTE
-462 PDQYNHGVEVFVRSS
+462 PDQFNHGVELFRGST
-477 VEATGTG
+477 VEVTGTG

-506 WSGSNPSRIRAR
+506 IDPNQTNPSRITAR

-524 TGVGK
+524 IGVGK

-585 IADQIQVSDDPN
+585 IADQIQVIDDPN
-597 FPLTPQIQGAGTVQF
+597 FPKTPQVQGTGTVALSPF
-612 YPLDP
+612 DP
-617 TLDMTIGETSTS
+617 TVDMTIGETTNSNS

-644 EFEQLVIGG
+644 GFEQVVIGG
-653 EDSQGIITLADD
+653 EDNQGTITVADD
-665 ITFKVP
+665 IIFKVP
-671 VILRSLVGSGAIDTT
+671 VILRSPFGSGAIDTT

-699 LQANQSITT
+699 LQANQRITT
-708 GTIINPGRGITLT
+708 GTIINPGRAITLT
-721 SNGSINTRD
+721 SNGSIDTRS
-730 GILDSHDQ
+730 GILDSHAQ
-738 TNNGG
+738 TSNGG
-743 VITLTAVQ
+743 AITLTAVQ
-751 DITTGDIDTSSGG
+751 DITTGDIDASSGG
-764 NGQGANITLISRD
+764 NGQGANITLTSRD
-777 GEIITNDLNSSG
+777 GEITTNDLNSSG

-801 AITTGKINSRGT
+801 AITTRKINSSGT

-829 VTLINAQGGNNGQG
+829 VTWINAQGGNNGQG

-853 FRATGTFIDRD
+853 FRATGTFVDQNGI
-864 GMSASISTAGG
+864 SASISTAGG
-875 LAGDSITL
+875 LGGDSITI
-883 RHGGNGVIPFIV
+883 RHGGNGVTPFIV
-895 GNGTTNGTRGTITSG
+895 GDGTTNGTRGTITSG
-910 DFTISP
+910 DFTIAP
-916 TQSFLFTHQVGNIQ
+916 TQSFLFTQQVGNIQ

-939 PMTSP
+939 P
-944 TPGIE
+944 
-949 SPIQVT
+949 
-955 PLTPGIESPI
+955 
-965 LVTPPILIPESP
+965 VTPPNLPPEFL

-989 LVKPLTEPTLPPDK
+989 LLKPLTEPTLPPDK

-1012 TQIAK
+1012 TQVAK
-1017 WEESLTRDYEAY
+1017 WEESLTRDYETY

-1077 DSQFPANE
+1077 DSQSSAKE
-1085 SPSWTTDQLEIIL
+1085 SPLRNSDQLEIIL
-1098 VTANGQLIRRP
+1098 VTANGELIRRS

-1115 QKVLDTAQQLRRAVT
+1115 EKVMDTANKLRRAVT
-1130 DTRIPRSYHRHA
+1130 DTHIPRPYQRYA
-1142 QQLYQWLIA
+1142 QQFYQWLIA

-1179 VLHDGDKFIIEQY
+1179 VLHDGEQFMIERY
-1192 SIGFMP
+1192 SIGVMP

-1205 RYRDVRDLSVLAM
+1205 RYRDVRDLHVLAM

-1241 QLWQGESF
+1241 QLWQGKSF

-1273 ATHGEFKPG
+1273 ATHGEFKSGQPS
-1282 KPNSSYIQ
+1282 SSYIQ
-1290 FWDSKLKLSDIR
+1290 FWDHKLKLSDIR

-1307 NPTAE
+1307 DPTVE

-1318 CRTALGDKEAELG
+1318 CRTALGDEEAELG

-1360 TNFYEQ
+1360 TGFYEQ

-1405 PPELANLPAKELTHP
+1405 PPELANLSKKELTHP

>member
-1 MKSTQWC
+1 MKSAQWC
-8 KICLFTL
+8 KICLLTL
-15 FAGTVRLVTATPV
+15 LTGTVRLVTAAPV
-28 LAQPITPADDGT
+28 LAQSIIEATGVNGT
-40 GTTVTQNGNQ
+40 GTTVTQDDNQ
-50 FDIHGGTLSKDGA
+50 FDIRGGSLSRDGT

-73 INSDQ
+73 IDSDQ
-78 IANFLATPNLRNI
+78 VANFLATPELRNI

-102 IDGLIQMTGGTANLY
+102 IDGLIQVTGGTANLY

-123 IIFGANAQLNV
+123 IVFGANAQLNV
-134 PADFTATTATG
+134 PANFTATTATG
-145 IGFGNNWFNAFGDN
+145 IGFGNDWFNALGDN
-159 NNNGNEYSDLVGNP
+159 NYQNLVGDP
-173 NQFAFDLSQGGI
+173 SQFAFDLSQRGI
-185 IINAGELAVEPG
+185 IINAGELAVAPG

-211 ELTASGGRITITAVP
+211 TLTASGGTITIAAVP
-226 NSHLVKISQSGQVLS
+226 NSRLVKISQPGQVLS
-241 LEVELPRNNGG
+241 FEVELPRNNEG
-252 LTLPTNP
+252 LALPTNP
-259 LDLAALLTGSGN
+259 LDLATLLTGSGN

-277 EVTAS
+277 EVTPSA
-282 GEIQTDSGGIIPS
+282 EIQTDSGGIIPN

-302 SGKVESGTG
+302 SGTVESGTG
-311 HISILGIGGTQEN
+311 HISIIGRGGTEEN
-324 TTSGIPGIQISQDSR
+324 TTSGISGIHIIDDSR
-339 VEAIGQGTI
+339 VETIGEGTI

-354 GSGGNFSEDNP
+354 GNGGNFSPDIL

-370 WIKNA
+370 SIKNA
-375 TVSSQDGTIHF
+375 TVSSQDGIIHL

-401 SIGNQQGI
+401 SIGSQGGI

-416 TIIFEGTGGSGGE
+416 TIIIEGTGGNGGE
-429 GTRHGSQGIKID
+429 GTLHGSQGIKVD
-441 SDSLVSTN
+441 LGGLVSTRE
-449 DGDIQFMGEGGTG
+449 GDIQFIGEGGIG
-462 PDQYNHGVEVFVRSS
+462 PDQFNHGVELFRGSI
-477 VEATGTG
+477 VEVTGKG
-484 NITIEGIAGAGITE
+484 NITIEGTAGAGITE

-506 WSGSNPSRIRAR
+506 IDPNQSNLSRITAR

-524 TGVGK
+524 IGVGK
-529 GTGDNNYGID
+529 GTGDSNYGID

-544 VEKTG
+544 VETTADG
-549 GGTMTLEGIG
+549 HLTLEGIG

-574 ARGTGE
+574 ASGTGE

-585 IADQIQVSDDPN
+585 IADEIRVVDTSDIPQ
-597 FPLTPQIQGAGTVQF
+597 TPQIQGTGTVVLS
-612 YPLDP
+612 PLEP
-617 TLDMTIGETSTS
+617 TVDITVGDTTNSNS
-629 NTWNLDTDK
+629 NTWNLDTEK
-638 LNLFQD
+638 LNIFQD
-644 EFEQLVIGG
+644 GFEQLVIGG
-653 EDSQGIITLADD
+653 EDNQGKITLADD
-665 ITFKVP
+665 ITFKIP

-699 LQANQSITT
+699 LQANQSIKT
-708 GTIINPGRGITLT
+708 GTIINPGRAITLT
-721 SNGSINTRD
+721 SNGSIDTRS

-743 VITLTAVQ
+743 AISLSAVQ
-751 DITTGDIDTSSGG
+751 DITTGDIDASSGG
-764 NGQGANITLISRD
+764 NGQGATITLTSRD

-801 AITTGKINSRGT
+801 AITTGKINSSGT
-813 ISDGGNVTL
+813 ISNGGNVTL

-829 VTLINAQGGNNGQG
+829 VTWINAQGGNSGQG
-843 GQVDITAGQF
+843 GQVDSTAGQF
-853 FRATGTFIDRD
+853 FRATGTFIDQN
-864 GMSASISTAGG
+864 GINASISTAGG
-875 LAGDSITL
+875 LGGDSITL
-883 RHGGNGVIPFIV
+883 RHGGDGVIPFIV
-895 GNGTTNGTRGTITSG
+895 GDGITNGTRGTITNG

-916 TQSFLFTHQVGNIQ
+916 TQSFLFTQKVGNIQ

-939 PMTSP
+939 PVTPP
-944 TPGIE
+944 TPVTE
-949 SPIQVT
+949 SPI
-955 PLTPGIESPI
+955 P
-965 LVTPPILIPESP
+965 VTPPILPPEFI
-977 TSETNAAINPVN
+977 TSETNPPINLVN
-989 LVKPLTEPTLPPDK
+989 LIKPVTEAPFYTDEDELEELPL
-1003 DEPPEIEID
+1003 IEID
-1012 TQIAK
+1012 AQVAQ
-1017 WEESLTRDYEAY
+1017 WEESLTRDYETY
-1029 LGLQDTTI
+1029 LELKDISI

-1042 ARATLHRIEQAT
+1042 ARETLHRIEQAT

-1059 LIYAVFVPTTVAP
+1059 LIYAVFVPTTIA
-1072 QTRSQ
+1072 SQ
-1077 DSQFPANE
+1077 DSKSSAQE
-1085 SPSWTTDQLEIIL
+1085 SPSRNSDQLEIIL
-1098 VTANGQLIRRP
+1098 VTAKGQLIRHP

-1115 QKVLDTAQQLRRAVT
+1115 EKVMDTADKLRRTVT
-1130 DTRIPRSYHRHA
+1130 DTHIPRPYQRYA
-1142 QQLYQWLIA
+1142 QQFYQWLIA

-1179 VLHDGDKFIIEQY
+1179 VLHDGDKFIIEHY

-1205 RYRDVRDLSVLAM
+1205 RYRDVRDLKVLAM
-1218 GASQFTDQNPL
+1218 GASKFTDQNPL
-1229 PAVPAE
+1229 PAVPTE

-1249 LNETFTAANLKTA
+1249 LNETFTAANLKRA

-1273 ATHGEFKPG
+1273 ATHGEFKSGQPS
-1282 KPNSSYIQ
+1282 SSYIQ
-1290 FWDSKLKLSDIR
+1290 FWDRKLRLSDIR
-1302 QLGLH
+1302 ELGLH
-1307 NPTAE
+1307 DPSAE

-1318 CRTALGDKEAELG
+1318 CRTALGDEEAELG

-1360 TNFYEQ
+1360 TGFYEQ

-1394 YLITPNRRIAL
+1394 YLITPNHRIAL
-1405 PPELANLPAKELTHP
+1405 PPELANLREKELTHP

>member
-1 MKSTQWC
+1 MKSAQWC
-8 KICLFTL
+8 LTGLFTL
-15 FAGTVRLVTATPV
+15 LAGTLRLVTAAPV
-28 LAQPITPADDGT
+28 LAQSIIPASDDT

-50 FDIHGGTLSKDGA
+50 FDIQGGSLSSDET

-73 INSDQ
+73 IDSGQ
-78 IANFLATPNLRNI
+78 IANFLATPNMRNI
-91 LGRVIGENPSI
+91 LGRVMGENSSI
-102 IDGLIQMTGGTANLY
+102 INGLIQMTGGTANLY

-123 IIFGANAQLNV
+123 IVFGSDAQLNV

-145 IGFGNNWFNAFGDN
+145 IGFGNNWFNAFSN
-159 NNNGNEYSDLVGNP
+159 NNYQQFVGDP
-173 NQFAFDLSQGGI
+173 SQFAFDLSQGGI
-185 IINAGELAVEPG
+185 IINGGELAVEPG

-211 ELTASGGRITITAVP
+211 ELTASGGTITIAAVP
-226 NSHLVKISQSGQVLS
+226 NSRLVKISQPGQVLS
-241 LEVELPRNNGG
+241 FEVELPRNNGG
-252 LTLPTNP
+252 LALPKNP

-271 TVETGV
+271 IVETGV

-282 GEIQTDSGGIIPS
+282 GEIQTDSGRIIPS

-311 HISILGIGGTQEN
+311 HISILGIGGTEEN
-324 TTSGIPGIQISQDSR
+324 TTSNIPGIQISQGSR
-339 VEAIGQGTI
+339 VEAIGQGII

-354 GSGGNFSEDNP
+354 GSGGNFSEDNNR

-370 WIKNA
+370 SIENA
-375 TVSSQDGTIHF
+375 TVSSQDGTIHL

-401 SIGNQQGI
+401 SIGGQGGS

-416 TIIFEGTGGSGGE
+416 MIIVEGTGGNGGD
-429 GTRHGSQGIKID
+429 GTLHGSQGIKLD
-441 SDSLVSTN
+441 LGGLVSSK
-449 DGDIQFMGEGGTG
+449 DGDIQFVGEAGTG
-462 PDQYNHGVEVFVRSS
+462 PDQFNHGVELFRGST
-477 VEATGTG
+477 VEVTGTG
-484 NITIEGIAGAGITE
+484 TITIEGIAGAGITE
-498 NHGIRIQE
+498 NHGIRVQE
-506 WSGSNPSRIRAR
+506 LGENNPSRITAR

-524 TGVGK
+524 VGVGK
-529 GTGDNNYGID
+529 GTGENNYGID

-544 VEKTG
+544 VETTAD
-549 GGTMTLEGIG
+549 GTLTLEGIG

-585 IADQIQVSDDPN
+585 IADQIRVVDTPN
-597 FPLTPQIQGAGTVQF
+597 IPQTPQVQGTGTVVLS
-612 YPLDP
+612 PLDP
-617 TLDMTIGETSTS
+617 TVNITIGDTTNSNR
-629 NTWNLDTDK
+629 NTWNLDSDK
-638 LNLFQD
+638 LNLFQ
-644 EFEQLVIGG
+644 EGFEQLVIGG
-653 EDSQGIITLADD
+653 EDNQGTITLTDD

-699 LQANQSITT
+699 LQANQSVTT

-721 SNGSINTRD
+721 SKGSINTRA

-738 TNNGG
+738 TSNGG
-743 VITLTAVQ
+743 AITLTAVR
-751 DITTGDIDTSSGG
+751 DITTGNIDSSSGG
-764 NGQGANITLISRD
+764 NGQGATITLTSRD

-789 FSGGDILIDAAT
+789 FSGGDILINAAT
-801 AITTGKINSRGT
+801 AITTGKITSSGT

-829 VTLINAQGGNNGQG
+829 VTFINAQGGNNGQG
-843 GQVDITAGQF
+843 GKVDSTAGQF

-864 GMSASISTAGG
+864 GINASISTAGG
-875 LAGDSITL
+875 LAGNSITL
-883 RHGGNGVIPFIV
+883 RHGGDGVTPFIV
-895 GNGTTNGTRGTITSG
+895 GDGTTNGTRGTITSG

-916 TQSFLFTHQVGNIQ
+916 TQSFLFTQKVGNIQ

-939 PMTSP
+939 S
-944 TPGIE
+944 TPQ
-949 SPIQVT
+949 PIPNT
-955 PLTPGIESPI
+955 D
-965 LVTPPILIPESP
+965 
-977 TSETNAAINPVN
+977 ETNPPINPVN
-989 LVKPLTEPTLPPDK
+989 LLKPVTETPFYTDEDELGKLPLV
-1003 DEPPEIEID
+1003 EVD
-1012 TQIAK
+1012 TQVAK
-1017 WEESLTRDYEAY
+1017 WEESLTRDYETY
-1029 LGLQDTTI
+1029 LELKDISI

-1042 ARATLHRIEQAT
+1042 ARETLHRIEQAT

-1059 LIYAVFVPTTVAP
+1059 LIYAIFVPTTIA
-1072 QTRSQ
+1072 SQ
-1077 DSQFPANE
+1077 DSQFSTDA
-1085 SPSWTTDQLEIIL
+1085 SPSRNSDKLEVIL
-1098 VTANGQLIRRP
+1098 VTANGQLIRRT

-1115 QKVLDTAQQLRRAVT
+1115 EKVMDTANELRRAVT
-1130 DTRIPRSYHRHA
+1130 DTHIPLPYESYA

-1179 VLHDGDKFIIEQY
+1179 VLHDGEKFIIEEY

-1205 RYRDVRDLSVLAM
+1205 RYRDVRNLQVLAM

-1229 PAVPAE
+1229 PAVPTE

-1262 RASQPF
+1262 RASHPF

-1307 NPTAE
+1307 DPTVE

-1318 CRTALGDKEAELG
+1318 CRTALGDEEAELG

-1360 TNFYEQ
+1360 INFYEQ
-1366 LQQSPL
+1366 LQQASL
-1372 KAEALRQAQLAMIRG
+1372 KSEALRQAQLAMTRG
-1387 QVRLEEG
+1387 QVRLEGG
-1394 YLITPNRRIAL
+1394 YLITPNRRITL
-1405 PPELANLPAKELTHP
+1405 PPELANLPDKELTHP